1 MTCWKPFTRAVASII
16 TATLMAVAKM
26 AMLMM
31 NREKEE
37 DLLKA
42 ILLATKNDKR
52 IGQKYQIPVYER

>member
-1 MTCWKPFTRAVASII
+1 
-16 TATLMAVAKM
+16 MAVAKT

-42 ILLATKNDKR
+42 ILRATKNDKR
-52 IGQKYQIPVYER
+52 IGQKYQIILIHSKAPLLGDRKYCNLKLL